1 MLEAIVHGLILS
13 FGLILPLGA
22 QNIFIF
28 NQGVTQHSFRAALPV
43 VITASVC
50 DAILIALAV
59 AGLSV
64 IVLQFT
70 WMNQLLL
77 AIGCLFLLYMGWSIW
92 KSVPDDSKEEPSGP
106 ISPRQQILFA
116 VSVSLFNPHAIID
129 TIGVVGTS
137 SLAYQGIDKLLF
149 AGACVAVSFIWFFM
163 LAAAGRKLG
172 HYDKDGRKIRK
183 LNQASALFMW
193 GMAVFLAYQL
203 FRQL

>member
-1 MLEAIVHGLILS
+1 MLEAIIHGLLLS

-50 DAILIALAV
+50 DAILIVLAI

-70 WMNQLLL
+70 WMSQLLL
-77 AIGCLFLLYMGWSIW
+77 AFGCLFLLYMGWSIW
-92 KSVPDDSKEEPSGP
+92 KSVPATSEQKPSGP
-106 ISPRQQILFA
+106 LSPKQQILFA
-116 VSVSLFNPHAIID
+116 VSVSLLNPHAILD
-129 TIGVVGTS
+129 TVGIVGTS
-137 SLAYQGIDKLLF
+137 SLAYQGIDKLMF
-149 AGACVAVSFIWFFM
+149 AGACVAVSFFWFFM
-163 LAAAGRKLG
+163 LAGAGRKLG
-172 HYDKDGRKIRK
+172 RYDKDGRKIRR
-183 LNQASALFMW
+183 LNQASAFFMW